1 MKLQNLFQNI
11 FCIFIFFKTFVLVYT
26 ASLKFFNTIP
36 QKATFAQRAKNNKM
50 KAIEQIVAIQ
60 DANMVR
66 TMLTARKQGFKTSLL
81 TLEKQWDPSKHKIF
95 DEESRPKKRIK
106 VPTGKYDPITQK
118 PIYKD
123 KLVEPVRIAI
133 PAQKS
138 IVNLTVGFLFMNAV
152 TYKATA
158 HGVDIKKMDDKQQK
172 LYGGIMHCN
181 TTIG

>member
-1 MKLQNLFQNI
+1 M
-11 FCIFIFFKTFVLVYT
+11 
-26 ASLKFFNTIP
+26 
-36 QKATFAQRAKNNKM
+36 
-50 KAIEQIVAIQ
+50 Q

-66 TMLTARKQGFKTSLL
+66 SVLTARKQGFKTSLNI
-81 TLEKQWDPSKHKIF
+81 LEEQWNPSKHKIF

-138 IVNLTVGFLFMNAV
+138 IVNLTVGFLLMNAV

-158 HGVDIKKMDDKQQK
+158 HGVDMLI
-172 LYGGIMHCN
+172 
-181 TTIG
+181 